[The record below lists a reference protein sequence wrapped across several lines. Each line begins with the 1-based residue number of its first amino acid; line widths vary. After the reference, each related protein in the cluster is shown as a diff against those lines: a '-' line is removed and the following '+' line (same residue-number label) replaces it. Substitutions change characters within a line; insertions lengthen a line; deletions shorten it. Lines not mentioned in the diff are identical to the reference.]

1 MPLIPKKPKRLH
13 TPLKR
18 NDKKLTS
25 TTAKRCTVNSEKS
38 KGQTAKNTS
47 DTPTRP
53 TAKAK
58 TAKSTAINKAAS
70 HASLGYLEI
79 SKSSPA
85 RRGSTRLRRS
95 MSSATQFGL
104 VVDLQGRRKS
114 LRGTPFSQSFPQDVK
129 PSKIGQ
135 SAKARARQIRGLNQW
150 VAKHPGSCNASQ
162 QKKLLTP
169 EGEHQLSSLG
179 SELTMV
185 EQDNTLI
192 GLSNK
197 DEQVTDHG
205 GKATESESIVADPN
219 SLNPNNECAN
229 KSDSSEPTS
238 EEDPLN
244 NRDTSAL
251 VEFPVVLPP
260 HEAVFSG
267 EDGNLGAELQ
277 PQTCLILCSSTLTT
291 PHSPSPNVSLVPSPS
306 CTSSKASSLLEES
319 AGATIVEVGIP
330 HVTVDGDTK
339 DQAVLSEDRPS
350 KYTDSLILQST
361 DTDDCSTEAV
371 ELDLV
376 PKILPCSDS
385 KPTSSSENTQS
396 SFDTESE
403 PGLPDA
409 FLEPTGSG
417 AFLLSTED
425 MHHFLMGAD
434 GRERSKRSRCKDCE
448 PCLRKVN
455 CGQCSCC
462 LNRKTGH
469 QICKLR
475 KCIELKKKPSW
486 ISSAQVETE
495 VISVNGTKVEQM
507 EDTSTAEEK
516 DGDSSQA
523 HAAPSDVL
531 PSDAL
536 PTVQMAAAA
545 PLFENELGTSDTDAL
560 TSQSL
565 SLNLPNGAG
574 NRTPNA
580 RRDAGC
586 ASPSLERVV
595 IVQPQHQT
603 EALPESTVPLK
614 KIKMEEPWVLT
625 DGQTTSH
632 SESSDGYEDALSTLA
647 AVVCFSITDR
657 KALEEKLFG
666 PRPSVV
672 CSVKT
677 EPEDN
682 SHEFKSYQ
690 KSVGISPLTDTLQEQ
705 EQKNSDKCVKDS
717 GSPLPSVQ
725 TLVEQRN
732 LSLEQAIAI
741 EALTQLAVL
750 PQNMPIKMEN
760 SSLDTR
766 SESKPAA
773 TVAPVENIP
782 LLGVKSV
789 SDVASN
795 KVSVISS
802 SLHQT
807 SVIHS
812 PLNRQGSAS
821 HRSTYTSDKL
831 SLQHL
836 LKASS
841 DCERLPL
848 IPEKGLKRTAS
859 QALCKAEKSEG
870 TYKEYKQPERT
881 PGKGSRNKDEEEV
894 AMQLAQL
901 AFIIESRQTQTQS
914 GHPSPYSENNPP
926 KGMPVQAIKY
936 NSHSLAQNLKKT
948 PMKTAKT
955 TPSKPRVSK
964 KKGLEI
970 NGDPTGETPTNHR
983 APLSRRTPN
992 GKTPVKTK
1000 GQKVFSQQNMNH
1012 KRNPF
1017 LPQTQIDL
1025 NRYIAEAQLQ
1035 RERCQLSFGGPLKG
1049 EHLESQTPPGLAI
1062 HSINHVKTGP
1072 INLNHS
1078 HAKHPMLHPNG
1089 HPIQQNGHIDGTQ
1102 EGRREC
1108 ERQAISQVFRSCD
1121 VLNHGAKPQG
1131 HPSVSTPPGAVSTHR
1146 PDMQSVT
1153 SSYSN
1158 DQQQPRRDQ
1167 EAYYKVETSGSVTVL
1182 STSTINVEPG
1192 VDYPREYTPTKDTL
1206 NSFLESPLKFLN
1218 TPTKNLLTPPPKK
1231 GAPEMPSCDCME
1243 QIIEKEE
1250 GPFYTH
1256 LGSGPSVAAVR
1267 ELMENR
1273 YGEKGK
1279 AVRVEVV
1286 VYTGKEGRSSQG
1298 CPIAKW
1304 VIRRGSEEEKLL
1316 CLVRHRTGHCCQ
1328 DAVVVILILAWE
1340 GIPRTM
1346 ADHLYHE
1353 LTQTLCKYGSPT
1365 SRRCGLNEDR
1375 TCACQGLDPET
1386 CGASFSF
1393 GCSWSMYFN
1402 GCKFARSK
1410 VPRKFRLLGDY
1421 PKEEGKLEDNL
1432 QNLATDLAPLYKKL
1446 APEAFQN
1453 QVDHEQLGRDCRLG
1467 VKQGR
1472 PFSGVT
1478 ACVDFCAHAHRDTH
1492 NMNNGSTVVCTLTK
1506 EDNRAVRNVPEDEQL
1521 HVLPLYKISET
1532 DEFGRAEGQRA
1543 KMETGALQVLSAF
1556 PREVRLLAE
1565 PVKSARKRRLEAKKA
1580 SADKQHNNQD
1590 RKQNTPGK
1598 VKSELFKGTPDR
1610 GYKSNS
1616 VETSPL
1622 VKTEPQSYSIPLRT
1636 AGVGNYSLNSDP
1648 SHPFHHNREYS
1659 TPPGTNSQAMEA
1671 LSSHESGR
1679 PPPKYGFAGAP
1690 GSHRGDS
1697 RPSGCPQPSDQRL
1710 LEPRPA
1716 VSPLTTK
1723 GFRGYPHPHT
1733 FKSEPDEVHCSSLL
1747 RVPTPVEST
1756 PPRPLYPHPA
1766 EGLQSRLNGYHPGVL
1781 AQGTPVDQGSL
1792 LPPRTPLS
1800 PEAVKAEEVWSD
1812 SEHNFLDRDIG
1823 GVAVAPSHGS
1833 ILIECARRELHATTP
1848 ILRPNR
1854 SHPTRISLV
1863 FYQHKN
1869 LNEPGHGLALWEAK
1883 MAEKAR
1889 EKEEEAERLALEGG
1903 VSALV
1908 SPVRPKG
1915 KRGRPAGECP
1925 GEEPEESSPEEK
1937 ELARVPTRWAQTLPQ
1952 DRVVTVAPYALTQV
1966 TGPYNRWM

>member
-25 TTAKRCTVNSEKS
+25 TTAKRCTVNS

-47 DTPTRP
+47 ETPTRP

-70 HASLGYLEI
+70 HASQGYLEI

-95 MSSATQFGL
+95 MSSSTQFGL

-114 LRGTPFSQSFPQDVK
+114 LRGTPFSQSFLQDVK

-162 QKKLLTP
+162 QKLLTP

-260 HEAVFSG
+260 HEAVLSSG

-339 DQAVLSEDRPS
+339 DQAVLSEHRPS
-350 KYTDSLILQST
+350 KYTDSLVLQST

-495 VISVNGTKVEQM
+495 GISVNGTKVEQM

-523 HAAPSDVL
+523 HTAPPDVL
-531 PSDAL
+531 PPDAL
-536 PTVQMAAAA
+536 HTVQMAAAA
-545 PLFENELGTSDTDAL
+545 PLFEKDLGTSDTDAL

-812 PLNRQGSAS
+812 PLNRQGNAS

-926 KGMPVQAIKY
+926 KGMPVQAIKC

-970 NGDPTGETPTNHR
+970 NGDPTGESPTNHR

-1012 KRNPF
+1012 KRSPF

-1062 HSINHVKTGP
+1062 HSMNHVKTGP

-1328 DAVVVILILAWE
+1328 NAVVVILILAWE

-1532 DEFGRAEGQRA
+1532 DEFGRAEGQWA
-1543 KMETGALQVLSAF
+1543 KMQTGALQVLSAF

-1648 SHPFHHNREYS
+1648 SHPFHHNREYP

-1733 FKSEPDEVHCSSLL
+1733 FKSEPDEVHCSSVL

-1903 VSALV
+1903 VGALV

-1937 ELARVPTRWAQTLPQ
+1937 ELAQVPTRWAQTLPQ

>member
-1 MPLIPKKPKRLH
+1 
-13 TPLKR
+13 
-18 NDKKLTS
+18 
-25 TTAKRCTVNSEKS
+25 
-38 KGQTAKNTS
+38 
-47 DTPTRP
+47 
-53 TAKAK
+53 
-58 TAKSTAINKAAS
+58 
-70 HASLGYLEI
+70 
-79 SKSSPA
+79 
-85 RRGSTRLRRS
+85 

-486 ISSAQVETE
+486 ISSAQVGSKDIAKLVKKKRVSKVETE